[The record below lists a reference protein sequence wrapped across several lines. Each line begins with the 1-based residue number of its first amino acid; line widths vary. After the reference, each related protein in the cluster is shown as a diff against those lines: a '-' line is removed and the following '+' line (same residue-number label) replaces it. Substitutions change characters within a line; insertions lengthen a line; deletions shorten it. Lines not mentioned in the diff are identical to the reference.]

1 MIVAKNIHK
10 SFGNVKVL
18 KGVNL
23 HVEAG
28 KVVAIV
34 GSSGAGKTT
43 LLQLLGTL
51 SRFEEGSIHINGT
64 DIASL
69 KDKQLSRFRNRNIG
83 FIFQS
88 HHLFP
93 EFTALE
99 NVMIPL
105 LIQQVNKSTAKEKA
119 LDILKYLHLSHR
131 VEHKPFQLSGG
142 EQQRV
147 AIARAL
153 ITNPS
158 IILADEPTGNLD
170 SQTGSE
176 ILDLFGQLHADRGMT
191 IVVITHAMEI
201 AKRADRLIRLRD
213 GRLEADGPI

>member
-51 SRFEEGSIHINGT
+51 SRFDKGSIHINGT

-170 SQTGSE
+170 SRNTKE
-176 ILDLFGQLHADRGMT
+176 VFELIKDLQKEFNQT
-191 IVVITHAMEI
+191 IVIVTHNIELAHSTDVVFTMKDGVI
-201 AKRADRLIRLRD
+201 
-213 GRLEADGPI
+213 LE

>member
-1 MIVAKNIHK
+1 MIVAQNIHK

-51 SRFEEGSIHINGT
+51 SRFDEGSIHINGT

-170 SQTGSE
+170 SRNTKE
-176 ILDLFGQLHADRGMT
+176 VFELIKDLQKEFNQT
-191 IVVITHAMEI
+191 IVIVTHNIELAHSTDVVFTMKDGVI
-201 AKRADRLIRLRD
+201 
-213 GRLEADGPI
+213 LE

>member
-51 SRFEEGSIHINGT
+51 SRFDEGSIHINGT

-170 SQTGSE
+170 SRNTKE
-176 ILDLFGQLHADRGMT
+176 VFELIKDLQKEFNQT
-191 IVVITHAMEI
+191 IVIVTHNIELAHSTDVVFTMKDGVI
-201 AKRADRLIRLRD
+201 
-213 GRLEADGPI
+213 LE

>member
-51 SRFEEGSIHINGT
+51 SRFDKGSIHINGT

-170 SQTGSE
+170 SRNTKE
-176 ILDLFGQLHADRGMT
+176 VFELIKDLQKEFNQT
-191 IVVITHAMEI
+191 IVIVTHNIELAHSTDVVFTMKDGVIL
-201 AKRADRLIRLRD
+201 K
-213 GRLEADGPI
+213 

>member
-1 MIVAKNIHK
+1 MIVAQNIHK

-43 LLQLLGTL
+43 LLQLLRTL
-51 SRFEEGSIHINGT
+51 SRFDEGSIHINGT

-170 SQTGSE
+170 SRNTKE
-176 ILDLFGQLHADRGMT
+176 VFELIKDLQKEFNQT
-191 IVVITHAMEI
+191 IVIVTHNIELAHSTDVVFTMKDGVI
-201 AKRADRLIRLRD
+201 
-213 GRLEADGPI
+213 LE

>member
-51 SRFEEGSIHINGT
+51 SRFDEGSIHINGT

-69 KDKQLSRFRNRNIG
+69 KDKQLSRFRNQNIG

-170 SQTGSE
+170 SRNTKE
-176 ILDLFGQLHADRGMT
+176 VFELIKDLQKEFNQT
-191 IVVITHAMEI
+191 IVIVTHNIELAHSTDVVFTMKDGVI
-201 AKRADRLIRLRD
+201 
-213 GRLEADGPI
+213 LE

>member
-1 MIVAKNIHK
+1 MIVAQNIHK

-51 SRFEEGSIHINGT
+51 SRFDKGSIHINGT

-170 SQTGSE
+170 SRNTKE
-176 ILDLFGQLHADRGMT
+176 VFELIKDLQKEFNQT
-191 IVVITHAMEI
+191 IVIVTHNIELAHSTDVVFTMKDGVI
-201 AKRADRLIRLRD
+201 
-213 GRLEADGPI
+213 LE